1 MVTQHGIS
9 DGPVGSVLLAKVM
22 ACGVAGQVTNWIEN
36 WLGDRAGFR
45 HVVAPGQP
53 SVVEAHPTLEY

>member
-1 MVTQHGIS
+1 MAPLENFEKLMSSIVLNDVMMKWGGFVDAIPKEFGIS
-9 DGPVGSVLLAKVM
+9 
-22 ACGVAGQVTNWIEN
+22 
-36 WLGDRAGFR
+36 RAGFR